1 MDDMRPVGGGSPGS
15 LHLHEVGRVVHN
27 VFGAFPWLVGSC
39 LKGKNPR
46 DIDVRI
52 GVNDLRF
59 MALFPDFT
67 SWYRP
72 GTQSAVVCMA
82 FSALAKQMTVFS
94 IDFQVQHTEPAN
106 HCIDEPKFVIDKD
119 LTVHQT

>member
-15 LHLHEVGRVVHN
+15 LHLHEVGRVVHT
-27 VFGAFPWLVGSC
+27 VLGAFPWLVGSW
-39 LKGKNPR
+39 LKGKNLR

-72 GTQSAVVCMA
+72 GSQWAVVCMA
-82 FSALAKQMTVFS
+82 FSALGKQMTGLP
-94 IDFQVQHTEPAN
+94 IDFQVQHTGTAN
-106 HCIDEPKFVIDKD
+106 HY
-119 LTVHQT
+119 